1 MTLEDKMLWEKVTTL
16 AEDNLQ
22 ARELFEKLKTNT
34 MKSLRGRRV
43 LLTMPELKKS
53 AVELS
58 AKDEEAIMQEAMKK
72 WLKLEVFAV
81 GDEVTDVKLGDRDY
95 VQTYALESGEKIEI
109 DGSIKLMI
117 NDNAIAI
124 VW

>member
-1 MTLEDKMLWEKVTTL
+1 V
-16 AEDNLQ
+16 
-22 ARELFEKLKTNT
+22 
-34 MKSLRGRRV
+34 KSLRGKRV

-58 AKDEEAIMQEAMKK
+58 AKDEESIMQEAMKK

-81 GDEVTDVKLGDRDY
+81 GDEVTDVKVGDKVY

-109 DGSIKLMI
+109 DGAIKLMVTE
-117 NDNAIAI
+117 NAIAI
-124 VW
+124 IW

>member
-1 MTLEDKMLWEKVTTL
+1 
-16 AEDNLQ
+16 
-22 ARELFEKLKTNT
+22 
-34 MKSLRGRRV
+34 MKSLRGKRV

-58 AKDEEAIMQEAMKK
+58 AKDEESIMQEAMKK

-81 GDEVTDVKLGDRDY
+81 GDEVTDVKVGDKVY

-109 DGSIKLMI
+109 DGTIKLMVTE
-117 NDNAIAI
+117 NAIAI
-124 VW
+124 IW

>member
-1 MTLEDKMLWEKVTTL
+1 
-16 AEDNLQ
+16 
-22 ARELFEKLKTNT
+22 
-34 MKSLRGRRV
+34 MKNLRGKRV

-72 WLKLEVFAV
+72 WQKLEVFAV
-81 GDEVTDVKLGDRDY
+81 GDEITDVKVGDKVY

-109 DGSIKLMI
+109 DGTIKLMVPEST
-117 NDNAIAI
+117 IAI
-124 VW
+124 IW